1 MSRRERSLE
10 AEAKAES
17 REVANWLLYIEERE
31 AKYRQR
37 REDALSLPAVQYD
50 RVGGRGGGVS
60 DPTAE
65 AAIAAADPETEAWID
80 LIHEVERRLP
90 LKMQVFLRLR
100 RKYRHNVGRRGW
112 VAQIQHEFADEMSRI
127 TGKEVEVLWVDS
139 RTTFYAWWE
148 RIVNYAARLA
158 AKRGLL
164 K

>member
-1 MSRRERSLE
+1 MGVRGMSRRERSLE

-50 RVGGRGGGVS
+50 RAGGRGGGVS

-80 LIHEVERRLP
+80 LIHEAERRLP
-90 LKMQVFLRLR
+90 SRCRFPGSGASTVTTW
-100 RKYRHNVGRRGW
+100 VGG
-112 VAQIQHEFADEMSRI
+112 
-127 TGKEVEVLWVDS
+127 G
-139 RTTFYAWWE
+139 
-148 RIVNYAARLA
+148 
-158 AKRGLL
+158 G
-164 K
+164 